1 MGVFV
6 SLEGPDGSGKTM
18 QIGLLRESLEKAGY
32 RVLCTREP
40 GGPSISEEIRKVLL
54 DPANQKMT
62 ARTEALLYAA
72 ARAQHV
78 EEVIRP
84 ALEEG
89 CIVISDRFTD
99 SSLVYQGIGRRLG
112 VEKVREINA
121 FATDGLEP
129 DLTLV
134 IQIDYE
140 EGLRRKVRQQEGQ
153 LDRLEQEKGD
163 FHRRV
168 HDGFAALGRWYPK
181 RVQMIDGTKDPREIH
196 EQIMEVLQPYL
207 RRLRLR

>member
-40 GGPSISEEIRKVLL
+40 GGPSSSEEIRKVLL

-99 SSLVYQGIGRRLG
+99 SSLVYQGIGRGLG

-140 EGLRRKVRQQEGQ
+140 EGLR
-153 LDRLEQEKGD
+153 LSL
-163 FHRRV
+163 
-168 HDGFAALGRWYPK
+168 
-181 RVQMIDGTKDPREIH
+181 IH
-196 EQIMEVLQPYL
+196 I
-207 RRLRLR
+207 

>member
-6 SLEGPDGSGKTM
+6 SLEGPDGSGKTT

-54 DPANQKMT
+54 DPANQKMS
-62 ARTEALLYAA
+62 ARTEVLLYAA

-84 ALEEG
+84 ALEAG
-89 CIVISDRFTD
+89 YIVISDRFTD
-99 SSLVYQGIGRRLG
+99 SSLVYQGIGRKLG

-134 IQIDYE
+134 VQIDYE
-140 EGLRRKVRQQEGQ
+140 EGLRRKARQQEGQ

-168 HDGFAALGRWYPK
+168 HDGFAALGRWYPR
-181 RVQMIDGTKDPREIH
+181 RVHVIDGAQEPGEIH
-196 EQIMEVLQPYL
+196 EQIMEALQPYL
-207 RRLRLR
+207 QRQRLR